1 MIRAIIVD
9 DELHC
14 INRLKELLTDHA
26 QGRVAVVGSYQT
38 IEEGLCGIRDLIPD
52 LLFLDIRVGDR
63 SGFELLKEAGAHS
76 FEVIFTTAYDRFAVQ
91 AFRFSALDYLLKP
104 VDREDL
110 MDALGKML
118 NRSSAAEFRQK
129 LEAVFENMKLS
140 SKSQKKISIPT
151 ITGLVMVPLG
161 DIVRCQSEINYTI
174 IFLQDKQKLVVAK
187 TLKEYEEL
195 LTDYDFF
202 RVHNSHL
209 VNLTYIKSYQKG
221 KGGMIRLT
229 DGTEIEVSFRRKEE
243 FLKKLSEI

>member
-14 INRLKELLTDHA
+14 INRLKELLDD
-26 QGRVAVVGSYQT
+26 QPSERVAVLGYFQT
-38 IEEGLCGIRDLIPD
+38 VEEGLKGIRALQPD
-52 LLFLDIRVGDR
+52 LLFLDIRIGEQ
-63 SGFELLKEAGAHS
+63 SGFDLLKEVGNHS

-91 AFRFSALDYLLKP
+91 AFKFSALDYLLKP

-110 MDALGKML
+110 QHALEKMKS
-118 NRSSAAEFRQK
+118 RSSTSELKQK

-140 SKSQKKISIPT
+140 SKGMKKISIPT
-151 ITGLVMVPLG
+151 INGLVMVPLG

-174 IFLQDKQKLVVAK
+174 IYLQDKQKLVVAK

-195 LTDYDFF
+195 LADYDFF

-209 VNLTYIKSYQKG
+209 INLAYIKSYQKG

-229 DGTEIEVSFRRKEE
+229 DGTEIEVSLRRKEE

>member
-14 INRLKELLTDHA
+14 INRLKELLDD
-26 QGRVAVVGSYQT
+26 QPSERVAVLGYFQT
-38 IEEGLCGIRDLIPD
+38 VEEGLKGIRALQPD
-52 LLFLDIRVGDR
+52 LLFLDIRIGEQ
-63 SGFELLKEAGAHS
+63 SGFDLLKEVGNHS

-91 AFRFSALDYLLKP
+91 AFKFSALDYLLKP

-110 MDALGKML
+110 QHALEKMKS
-118 NRSSAAEFRQK
+118 RSSASELKQK

-140 SKSQKKISIPT
+140 SKAMKKISIPT
-151 ITGLVMVPLG
+151 INGLVMVPLG

-174 IFLQDKQKLVVAK
+174 IYLQDKQKLVVAK

-195 LTDYDFF
+195 LADYDFF

-209 VNLTYIKSYQKG
+209 INLAYIKSYQKG

-229 DGTEIEVSFRRKEE
+229 DGTEIEVSLRRKEE